1 MTDTATT
8 EAPARVRWATLA
20 GNLTRDPE
28 LRFSARGTAWAT
40 VGLAVNKS
48 KRLDDGTYEDLP
60 PEFFE
65 LVSFGQAAENLAE
78 SCAKGDRVL
87 ARGKL
92 EDEAWTGRDGT
103 EHITHKL
110 VADEVGVSLRYATV
124 RATKVTRATAPA
136 PEAPPDYGD
145 DDEIPF

>member
-1 MTDTATT
+1 MTTTAT
-8 EAPARVRWATLA
+8 EAPPKVRYRTLA

-28 LRFSARGTAWAT
+28 LRFSAKGTAWAT

-65 LVSFGQAAENLAE
+65 LIAFGTLAENLVE
-78 SCAKGDRVL
+78 SVAKGDRVI

-103 EHITHKL
+103 ERTTHKL

-136 PEAPPDYGD
+136 PEAPPDYGYD
-145 DDEIPF
+145 DGEPF